1 LQAEVEKTEALQAE
15 MIEVQADKEKFYLE
29 KIKIESSLDGK
40 DNNIVEI
47 R

>member
-1 LQAEVEKTEALQAE
+1 MDEKYVKVAQELA
-15 MIEVQADKEKFYLE
+15 EVQADKEKFYLE